1 MSKNAE
7 FERFADFLARMIEK
21 YGDEVNLEMT
31 ANKLDACTM
40 NEKDKVPTPLKGGAG
55 VLDRKY
61 INMIQCG
68 WDKSLRTVKC

>member
-31 ANKLDACTM
+31 ASKLDACTT
-40 NEKDKVPTPLKGGAG
+40 NEKDDDSDNKGTDTPERGCRCA
-55 VLDRKY
+55 
-61 INMIQCG
+61 
-68 WDKSLRTVKC
+68 